1 MKTFDSRIASALA
14 LAALAALAAMLH
26 AAPAGAMGHA
36 GIPASTD
43 GSRAAERQ
51 GPAEAGTQA
60 QIDAL
65 RKEMDE
71 IKERMAMAQAR
82 AAEGAGR

>member
-1 MKTFDSRIASALA
+1 MKTFDSRTAPALA
-14 LAALAALAAMLH
+14 FAAFAAMLQ
-26 AAPAGAMGHA
+26 AAPASAMGHA

-43 GSRAAERQ
+43 GAKAAERQ
-51 GPAEAGTQA
+51 GRAEAGTQA

-71 IKERMAMAQAR
+71 IKERMAVAQAQ